1 MQEPL
6 ARLRG
11 SRGVRACGAAHAQ
24 NYPVKIVRFVVTY
37 PAGGSSDA
45 MARIIGAP
53 LTEMW
58 GQQVIVDSRPGAAGA
73 IGMEYAAKQP
83 ADGYTFLL
91 GNFGPVVANPLLQK
105 VNYDARKDFV
115 PVTQITSA
123 ANILVVPNA
132 MPVKSVK
139 QLVALCKARPNELVF
154 AHQRSR
160 QHVASRGRDVQAHRR
175 TSKIEAVAY
184 KGGVQ
189 SIADLMGG
197 HIPMMFSDAQPVMA
211 NIKSGKLRALAVTSE
226 KRTPFTPQLPTL
238 AEEGITGFA
247 AANWWGILFPAGV
260 PRPIIDKVANDFQKV
275 LARQDVKD
283 KMGEF
288 GIETVWTGTPEQ
300 FGSFMENERARW
312 GKLIKEA
319 NHPDRLSLNCVRSTK
334 TMSHTPWPSFSP
346 RCSNLV
352 SGR

>member
-1 MQEPL
+1 MKHAMTRL
-6 ARLRG
+6 ACAAAAVACAA
-11 SRGVRACGAAHAQ
+11 GVASAQ
-24 NYPVKIVRFVVTY
+24 SYPVKTVRFVVTY

-53 LTEMW
+53 LTDMW

-73 IGMEYAAKQP
+73 IGMEYAAKQA

-105 VNYDARKDFV
+105 VNYNAQRDFV
-115 PVTQITSA
+115 PVAQITSA

-132 MPVKSVK
+132 MPVRSVK
-139 QLVALCKARPNELVF
+139 ELVALCRTRPNELVF
-154 AHQRSR
+154 A
-160 QHVASRGRDVQAHRR
+160 
-175 TSKIEAVAY
+175 TSGPGSMSHLAGEMFKRITNVKIEAVAY

-238 AEEGITGFA
+238 AEEGIKGFS

-260 PRPIIDKVANDFQKV
+260 QRPVIDKVANDLQKV
-275 LARQDVKD
+275 LVRQDVKD

-288 GIETVWTGTPEQ
+288 GIETVWKSPDD
-300 FGSFMENERARW
+300 FGRFMNVERERW
-312 GKLIKEA
+312 GKLIRDA
-319 NHPDRLSLNCVRSTK
+319 NIRID
-334 TMSHTPWPSFSP
+334 
-346 RCSNLV
+346 
-352 SGR
+352 

>member
-1 MQEPL
+1 MKHTRMWL
-6 ARLRG
+6 A
-11 SRGVRACGAAHAQ
+11 SAAAAVCVAAPAHAQ
-24 NYPVKIVRFVVTY
+24 NYPAKFVKFVVTY

-45 MARIIGAP
+45 MARIIGTP
-53 LTEMW
+53 LGDIW

-105 VNYDARKDFV
+105 VNYNVQKDFL
-115 PVTQITSA
+115 PVCQITSA
-123 ANILVVPNA
+123 ANILVVPIA

-139 QLVALCKARPNELVF
+139 QLVALAKARPNELVYATSGPGSMSHLAGEMF
-154 AHQRSR
+154 KRLA
-160 QHVASRGRDVQAHRR
+160 DV
-175 TSKIEAVAY
+175 KIEAVAY

-211 NIKSGKLRALAVTSE
+211 NIRSGKLRALAVTSE
-226 KRTPFTPQLPTL
+226 KRTPFTPELPTL
-238 AEEGITGFA
+238 AEEGIKGFA

-260 PRPIIDKVANDFQKV
+260 PRPIVDKVANDFQKS

-283 KMGEF
+283 KLGEL
-288 GIETVWTGTPEQ
+288 GIEGVWSSPEQ
-300 FGSFMENERARW
+300 FGRYMESERARW
-312 GKLIKEA
+312 GKLIREA
-319 NHPDRLSLNCVRSTK
+319 NIRID
-334 TMSHTPWPSFSP
+334 
-346 RCSNLV
+346 
-352 SGR
+352 

>member
-1 MQEPL
+1 MRHSTIGL
-6 ARLRG
+6 ACAAAAAALTG
-11 SRGVRACGAAHAQ
+11 GAAYAQ
-24 NYPVKIVRFVVTY
+24 NYPVKVVRFVVTY

-105 VNYDARKDFV
+105 VNYNAQKDFV
-115 PVTQITSA
+115 PVSQITSA

-132 MPVKSVK
+132 MPVRNVK
-139 QLVALCKARPNELVF
+139 ELVALCRARPNELVY
-154 AHQRSR
+154 A
-160 QHVASRGRDVQAHRR
+160 
-175 TSKIEAVAY
+175 TSGPGSMSHLAGEMFKRITNVRIEAVAY

-211 NIKSGKLRALAVTSE
+211 NIKFGKLRALAVTSE

-238 AEEGITGFA
+238 AEEGIKGFA
-247 AANWWGILFPAGV
+247 AANWWGILFPTGV
-260 PRPIIDKVANDFQKV
+260 PRPIIDKVATDLSKV

-283 KMGEF
+283 KMGEL
-288 GIETVWTGTPEQ
+288 GIETVWSTPEQ
-300 FGSFMENERARW
+300 FGRFMENERARW
-312 GKLIKEA
+312 GKLIREA
-319 NHPDRLSLNCVRSTK
+319 NIK
-334 TMSHTPWPSFSP
+334 IE
-346 RCSNLV
+346 
-352 SGR
+352 

>member
-1 MQEPL
+1 
-6 ARLRG
+6 
-11 SRGVRACGAAHAQ
+11 
-24 NYPVKIVRFVVTY
+24 
-37 PAGGSSDA
+37 

-53 LTEMW
+53 LGEMW

-73 IGMEYAAKQP
+73 IGMDYAAKQP

-115 PVTQITSA
+115 PVSQITSA

-132 MPVKSVK
+132 MPVKNVK
-139 QLVALCKARPNELVF
+139 ALVALCKAHPGELVF
-154 AHQRSR
+154 A
-160 QHVASRGRDVQAHRR
+160 
-175 TSKIEAVAY
+175 TSGPGSMSHLAGEMFKRITNTKIEAVAY

-211 NIKSGKLRALAVTSE
+211 NVKSGKLRALAVTSE

-260 PRPIIDKVANDFQKV
+260 PRPIIDKVANDLQKV
-275 LARQDVKD
+275 LVRQDVKD

-288 GIETVWTGTPEQ
+288 GIETVWTGPEQ
-300 FGSFMENERARW
+300 FGKFMDNERARW
-312 GKLIKEA
+312 GKLIREA
-319 NHPDRLSLNCVRSTK
+319 NIKID
-334 TMSHTPWPSFSP
+334 
-346 RCSNLV
+346 
-352 SGR
+352 

>member
-1 MQEPL
+1 MHP
-6 ARLRG
+6 RTW
-11 SRGVRACGAAHAQ
+11 RACSAAVAVFMCATAHAQ
-24 NYPVKIVRFVVTY
+24 SYPAKTVKFVVTY

-105 VNYDARKDFV
+105 VNYDPQKDFV
-115 PVTQITSA
+115 PVSQITSA

-139 QLVALCKARPNELVF
+139 ELVALCRARPNELVY
-154 AHQRSR
+154 A
-160 QHVASRGRDVQAHRR
+160 
-175 TSKIEAVAY
+175 TSGPGSMSHLAGEMFKRITNVKIEAVAY

-211 NIKSGKLRALAVTSE
+211 NIRSGKLRALAVTSD

-247 AANWWGILFPAGV
+247 AANWWGILFPTGV
-260 PRPIIDKVANDFQKV
+260 QRPVIDKVANDLAKV

-288 GIETVWTGTPEQ
+288 GIETVWAGPDQ
-300 FGSFMENERARW
+300 FSRFMATERTRW
-312 GKLIKEA
+312 GKLIREA
-319 NHPDRLSLNCVRSTK
+319 NIRID
-334 TMSHTPWPSFSP
+334 
-346 RCSNLV
+346 
-352 SGR
+352 